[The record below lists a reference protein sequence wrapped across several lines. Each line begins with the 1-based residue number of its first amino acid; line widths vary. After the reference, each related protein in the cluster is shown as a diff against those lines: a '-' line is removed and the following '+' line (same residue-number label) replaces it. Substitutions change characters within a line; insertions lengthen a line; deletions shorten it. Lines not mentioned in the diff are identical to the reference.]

1 MAKHKTWR
9 DLLDP
14 GHSLSGRELWR
25 LDKAI
30 SRIETQPLINAYRR
44 QASRYRRDMRR
55 DMRGY
60 ERLRKNTTRQ
70 VRGGYKVL
78 DRQNA
83 AAQQATR
90 QDGVNLQSQIAQT
103 QQQAQADMSA
113 QQQGIMGGQLDAL
126 AGQNIQPGQSSSQ
139 AALAQAV
146 ANAQAAQSQAGAD
159 WQSLGALSAQGANLT
174 ALNTRQADRSARA
187 SALSSINQNI
197 MSRKAQARADYG
209 EARREVLGKLADQK
223 ALIGPTRLKNLM
235 DLRESERKYKN
246 ERLAIMQDRAQ
257 ANADNALDW
266 AKQRED
272 ARHNRAGEAN
282 DAKGGGSSS
291 GGSSGD
297 TTYRDFFAAANT
309 IRKEEVGK
317 GNPITP
323 NGDFFDQVASSEGVS
338 LNPRQRAAWSRRYRR
353 WLRQHGLIA

>member
-235 DLRESERKYKN
+235 DLRESERKYSN
-246 ERLAIMQDRAQ
+246 EKLAIMQDRAQ

-266 AKQRED
+266 AKLNED
-272 ARHNRAGEAN
+272 KRHNRAGEAN
-282 DAKGGGSSS
+282 DAKGGGGSS

-297 TTYRDFFAAANT
+297 TTYRDFFAAAQT
-309 IRKEEVGK
+309 IRNGNSGKRFTPTKE
-317 GNPITP
+317 
-323 NGDFFDQVASSEGVS
+323 FFDDVASSEGVS
-338 LNPRQRAAWSRRYRR
+338 LTPQQRRAWSRRYRQ
-353 WLRQHGLIA
+353 WLRRHGL